1 MNDDYEYRRAPSRGV
16 IWLSATAVIL
26 VLVAITLTGS
36 EELSWLVWGMAA
48 MTLCWMMLPKPV
60 AGIRVDDEHLVL
72 SAWRAPRAIR
82 LDDIAYLRVTEAS
95 AETYLA
101 IVYKDGT
108 EEGVFAGDLPDIEIL
123 AEVMA
128 ARGIAVRDR
137 Y

>member
-1 MNDDYEYRRAPSRGV
+1 MNEDYEYRRAPNRGV
-16 IWLSATAVIL
+16 IWLSVAAVIL
-26 VLVAITLTGS
+26 LIVATTLTGS
-36 EELSWLVWGMAA
+36 EELSWLVWALGSL
-48 MTLCWMMLPKPV
+48 TLCWMLMPKPV
-60 AGIRVDDEHLVL
+60 AGIRIDNEYLVL
-72 SAWRAPRAIR
+72 SAWRQPRAIK

-108 EEGVFAGDLPDIEIL
+108 EEGVFAGDLPDLETL
-123 AEVMA
+123 AEVLA